1 MPSAIFST
9 YVAVNHLV
17 SESIFV
23 ELLDHAQDI
32 LKASTDMQALMNEA
46 SDLAAAN
53 LELKEAH
60 QKEME
65 AQQLKF
71 AQESSQLTGELESLR
86 KKLAEAEKTAAEEIS
101 KQTSRAQIAEDA
113 LAAHMIELFAF
124 HNSALGNFSLLI

>member
-1 MPSAIFST
+1 
-9 YVAVNHLV
+9 
-17 SESIFV
+17 
-23 ELLDHAQDI
+23 
-32 LKASTDMQALMNEA
+32 MQALMNEA
-46 SDLAAAN
+46 YDLAAAN
-53 LELKEAH
+53 LAMKEDH

-113 LAAHMIELFAF
+113 LAAHMIELSAF
-124 HNSALGNFSLLI
+124 HNSALGNFLFLI

>member
-1 MPSAIFST
+1 
-9 YVAVNHLV
+9 
-17 SESIFV
+17 
-23 ELLDHAQDI
+23 
-32 LKASTDMQALMNEA
+32 MQALMNEA

-71 AQESSQLTGELESLR
+71 AQKSSQLTGELESLR
-86 KKLAEAEKTAAEEIS
+86 NKLAEAEKMAAEEIS
-101 KQTSRAQIAEDA
+101 KQTSRAQTAEDA
-113 LAAHMIELFAF
+113 LAAHMIELSAF